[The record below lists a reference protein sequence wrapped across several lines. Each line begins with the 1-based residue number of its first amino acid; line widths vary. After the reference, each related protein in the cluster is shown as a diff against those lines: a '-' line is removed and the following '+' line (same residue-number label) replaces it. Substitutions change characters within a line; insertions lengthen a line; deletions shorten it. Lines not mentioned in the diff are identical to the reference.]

1 MIRMDRRRSSIV
13 GRIEQD
19 ERRGM
24 RSGKSWVTEET
35 SFVVLRALAM
45 LGGLT
50 SVFLVQHPPEHQP
63 YLGGLAWAFVAYK
76 LLLFLAIRAWV
87 ARLRIVLLA
96 TTVLDLSFV
105 GLFVWLGGGLES
117 HFYLLFYLLVAL
129 AAVHFGPG
137 VGIATAGGASVAYA
151 VASAGVL
158 PHHDWTHLIVRVA
171 TFFLLGG
178 ALGYLSRRERLA
190 RTEAERLNEELKAN
204 QDRLEKAYQELQA
217 AQERMVR
224 SERLATIGQMSAK
237 VSHEVRNPLSSISL
251 NVELLED
258 ELSALPVERRVEA
271 RHLVRAIRSQV
282 DTLSAVTE
290 AYLGFA
296 RLPKPRPQVVS
307 LGSVVADLA
316 DFVREEL
323 RARKVQLAVDAEPG
337 LPAVRVDAG
346 QIRQAL
352 LNLIRNAAEAMP
364 DGGIITLAAQRVRG
378 EGQFGNRATRQV
390 GSELKSDVSPGSS
403 DCRIAKL
410 QSCRVADSVEVT
422 VKDTG
427 VGIAP
432 EERERVFEPFFT
444 SKDGGT
450 GLGLAISREIVVGH
464 GGSLVCESNLGS
476 GATFRLTLPAAEV
489 ERAR

>member
-1 MIRMDRRRSSIV
+1 LTD
-13 GRIEQD
+13 
-19 ERRGM
+19 
-24 RSGKSWVTEET
+24 ET

-50 SVFLVQHPPEHQP
+50 AVFLVQHPPEHQP

-87 ARLRIVLLA
+87 AQLRIVLLA

-137 VGIATAGGASVAYA
+137 VGIATASGASVAYA
-151 VASAGVL
+151 VASAGVS

-190 RTEAERLNEELKAN
+190 RTEAEHLNEELKAN
-204 QDRLEKAYQELQA
+204 QGRLEKAYQELQA
-217 AQERMVR
+217 AQERLVR

-258 ELSALPVERRVEA
+258 ELSALPDERRAEA
-271 RHLVRAIRSQV
+271 GHLVRAIRSQV
-282 DTLSAVTE
+282 DTLGAVTE
-290 AYLGFA
+290 GYLGFA
-296 RLPKPRPQVVS
+296 RLPKPRLQVVS
-307 LGSVVADLA
+307 LGPVIADLA

-323 RARKVQLAVDAEPG
+323 RARKVKLVVEAESG
-337 LPAVRVDAG
+337 LPTVRVDAG

-364 DGGIITLAAQRVRG
+364 DGGTISLAAQRVHG
-378 EGQFGNRATRQV
+378 DGQLGSWAAGQL
-390 GSELKSDVSPGSS
+390 GSEKQPEASTRAS
-403 DCRIAKL
+403 DCQAAKPPSRQAAEWVEIA
-410 QSCRVADSVEVT
+410 VTDS
-422 VKDTG
+422 G
-427 VGIAP
+427 AGIAP
-432 EERERVFEPFFT
+432 EELEKVFEPFFT
-444 SKDGGT
+444 TKQGGT
-450 GLGLAISREIVVGH
+450 GLGLAISREIAVGH
-464 GGSLVCESNLGS
+464 GGTLACESDPGH

-489 ERAR
+489 GSAR

>member
-1 MIRMDRRRSSIV
+1 MGD
-13 GRIEQD
+13 GRNGF
-19 ERRGM
+19 RL
-24 RSGKSWVTEET
+24 TEET

-50 SVFLVQHPPEHQP
+50 AVFLVQHPPEHLP

-87 ARLRIVLLA
+87 TRLRIVLLA

-105 GLFVWLGGGLES
+105 ALFVWLGGGLES

-151 VASAGVL
+151 MASASVS

-204 QDRLEKAYQELQA
+204 QGRLERAYQELQA
-217 AQERMVR
+217 AQERLVR

-237 VSHEVRNPLSSISL
+237 VSHEVRNPLSSIIL

-258 ELSALPVERRVEA
+258 ELSALPHDRRTEA
-271 RHLVRAIRSQV
+271 GLLVRAIRSQV
-282 DTLSAVTE
+282 DTLSVVTE
-290 AYLGFA
+290 GYLQFA
-296 RLPKPRPQVVS
+296 RLPKPKLQVVS
-307 LGSVVADLA
+307 LAPVIADLA

-323 RARKVQLAVDAEPG
+323 RARRVQLIVDAEPG
-337 LPAVRVDAG
+337 LPTVRVDAG

-364 DGGIITLAAQRVRG
+364 DGGTVTLAAQCVRG
-378 EGQFGNRATRQV
+378 EGQLGSWAAGQL
-390 GSELKSDVSPGSS
+390 GSEKQPEASTRAS
-403 DCRIAKL
+403 DCQAAEPPSRQA
-410 QSCRVADSVEVT
+410 AEWVEITVT
-422 VKDTG
+422 DAG

-432 EERERVFEPFFT
+432 EDLERVFEPFFT
-444 SKDGGT
+444 SKQGGT
-450 GLGLAISREIVVGH
+450 GLGLAISREIAVGH
-464 GGSLVCESNLGS
+464 GGTLACESDPGH

-489 ERAR
+489 GSAR

>member
-1 MIRMDRRRSSIV
+1 MRD
-13 GRIEQD
+13 GRNGFRLTD
-19 ERRGM
+19 
-24 RSGKSWVTEET
+24 ET

-50 SVFLVQHPPEHQP
+50 AVFLVQHPPEHQP

-76 LLLFLAIRAWV
+76 LLLFLAIRAWL
-87 ARLRIVLLA
+87 AQLRIVLLA

-105 GLFVWLGGGLES
+105 ALFVWLGGGLES

-151 VASAGVL
+151 VASAGVSL
-158 PHHDWTHLIVRVA
+158 HHDWTHLIVRVA

-190 RTEAERLNEELKAN
+190 RTEAEHLNEELKAN
-204 QDRLEKAYQELQA
+204 QGRLEKAYQELQA
-217 AQERMVR
+217 AQERLVR

-258 ELSALPVERRVEA
+258 ELSALPDDRRAEA
-271 RHLVRAIRSQV
+271 GHLVRAIRSQV

-290 AYLGFA
+290 GYLGFA
-296 RLPKPRPQVVS
+296 RLPKPRLQVVS
-307 LGSVVADLA
+307 LGPVIADLA

-323 RARKVQLAVDAEPG
+323 RARKVQLVVDAEPG
-337 LPAVRVDAG
+337 LPTVRVDAG

-364 DGGIITLAAQRVRG
+364 DGGTVTLAAQCVRG
-378 EGQFGNRATRQV
+378 KGQLGSWAAGQL
-390 GSELKSDVSPGSS
+390 GSEKQPEANTWAS
-403 DCRIAKL
+403 DCRAGEPPSR
-410 QSCRVADSVEVT
+410 QAAEWVEMTVTDS
-422 VKDTG
+422 G

-432 EERERVFEPFFT
+432 EDQERVFEPFFT
-444 SKDGGT
+444 SKEGGT

-464 GGSLVCESNLGS
+464 GGSLVCESNLGN
-476 GATFRLTLPAAEV
+476 GAIFRLSLPAAEV
-489 ERAR
+489 ERAL

>member
-1 MIRMDRRRSSIV
+1 
-13 GRIEQD
+13 
-19 ERRGM
+19 M

-35 SFVVLRALAM
+35 TFVVLRALAM

-50 SVFLVQHPPEHQP
+50 AVFLVQHPPEHQP

-190 RTEAERLNEELKAN
+190 RTEAEHLNEELKAN
-204 QDRLEKAYQELQA
+204 QGRLEKAYQELQA
-217 AQERMVR
+217 AQERLVR

-251 NVELLED
+251 NAELLED
-258 ELSALPVERRVEA
+258 ELSMLPHERRAEA

-282 DTLSAVTE
+282 DTLSTVTE
-290 AYLGFA
+290 GYLRFA
-296 RLPKPRPQVVS
+296 RLPKPKLQVVS
-307 LGSVVADLA
+307 LGPVIADLA

-323 RARKVQLAVDAEPG
+323 RARKVQLVVDAEPG
-337 LPAVRVDAG
+337 LPTVRVDAG

-364 DGGIITLAAQRVRG
+364 EGGTLTVRAG
-378 EGQFGNRATRQV
+378 TASGTRDSGRGVNQDS
-390 GSELKSDVSPGSS
+390 GS
-403 DCRIAKL
+403 RF
-410 QSCRVADSVEVT
+410 VEVAVT
-422 VKDTG
+422 DVG
-427 VGIAP
+427 AGIAP
-432 EERERVFEPFFT
+432 EDLERVFEPFFT
-444 SKDGGT
+444 SKQVGT
-450 GLGLAISREIVVGH
+450 GLGLAISREIAVGH
-464 GGSLVCESNLGS
+464 GGTLACESSPGH

-489 ERAR
+489 GSAR